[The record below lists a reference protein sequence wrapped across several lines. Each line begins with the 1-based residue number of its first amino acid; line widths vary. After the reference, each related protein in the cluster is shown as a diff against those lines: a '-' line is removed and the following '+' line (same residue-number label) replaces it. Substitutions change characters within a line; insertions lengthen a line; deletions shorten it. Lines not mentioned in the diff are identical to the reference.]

1 MRRLVRRNGLIL
13 LCAILACAPSRR
25 ATDAQRPRV
34 VRSSELIT
42 AEEIASRQ
50 WTDVYEVIVTL
61 RGNWLHDRGP
71 DTINGQVGEVQV
83 HFDELRLGGVGA
95 LRGMPVMNV
104 TSIRYHRPNAAA
116 ARWGMGY
123 DHGAIVVSTRQR

>member
-1 MRRLVRRNGLIL
+1 MRRLVRREGLIL
-13 LCAILACAPSRR
+13 LCVLIACSPSRR
-25 ATDAQRPRV
+25 ATEGERPRTA
-34 VRSSELIT
+34 RSSELIT
-42 AEEIASRQ
+42 AEEIGGRQ

-71 DTINGQVGEVQV
+71 DTINGEVGEVRV
-83 HFDELRLGGVGA
+83 HLDELRMGGVSA

-104 TSIRYHRPNAAA
+104 TSIRYYRPNAAA

>member
-1 MRRLVRRNGLIL
+1 MPRHLGRQGLVL
-13 LCAILACAPSRR
+13 LCAALACTPARR
-25 ATDAQRPRV
+25 TADVESPRV
-34 VRSSELIT
+34 ARSAELIT
-42 AEEIASRQ
+42 AEEIGSRQ
-50 WTDVYEVIVTL
+50 WTDVYDVILTL
-61 RGNWLHDRGP
+61 RRNWLHDRGP

-83 HFDELRLGGVGA
+83 HLDEMRLGGVGA

-104 TSIRYHRPNAAA
+104 TSIRYYRPNAAA